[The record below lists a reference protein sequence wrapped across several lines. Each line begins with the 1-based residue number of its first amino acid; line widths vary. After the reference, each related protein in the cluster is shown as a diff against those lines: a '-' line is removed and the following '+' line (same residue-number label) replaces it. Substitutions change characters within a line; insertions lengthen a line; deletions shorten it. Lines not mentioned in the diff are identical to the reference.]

1 MRLRVIEDI
10 NELSLLARSWND
22 LLRQSASHVPFLRA
36 EYIKAWWQH
45 LGGGEWQQGDLYIV
59 VAEEDNLSDQLLG
72 IAPLFIT
79 KNKLGA
85 KQLMFI
91 GSAEISDYLDVIVK
105 PENTLRFL
113 DALFENLDQLPR
125 TTWREMHWVNVL
137 EDSPTVTAFNP
148 CAEAKGWKVDIDRLQ
163 PAPYIPLKDS
173 WDSYLAT
180 VDKKQRHEIRR
191 KLRRF
196 EELPN
201 KKQWYIVQEAE
212 KLDEELEAFFNLMLM
227 DKNKVVFLSD
237 RMRLQMISIAHA
249 AFEAGW
255 LQLAFLEIDGEKA
268 AAYLNFDYA
277 NQLWIYNS
285 GLNPKFAHFSPGWVL
300 LGYLIQWAID
310 HGRQIFD
317 FMRGEEDYK
326 IRFGSINRY
335 VMRLSAY
342 R

>member
-1 MRLRVIEDI
+1 MKLRVITDI
-10 NELSLLARSWND
+10 NELISLAKPWND
-22 LLRQSASHVPFLRA
+22 LLCQSASHVPFLRA

-45 LGGGEWQQGDLYIV
+45 LGGGEWQQGDLYII
-59 VAEEDNLSDQLLG
+59 VAEEDNRSDQLLG
-72 IAPLFIT
+72 IAPLFFT
-79 KNKLGA
+79 KDKLGA
-85 KQLMFI
+85 KQLLLI
-91 GSAEISDYLDVIVK
+91 GSVEISDYLDVIVK
-105 PENTLRFL
+105 PENSFRFL
-113 DALFENLDQLPR
+113 EALFEHLEQLPR
-125 TTWREMHWVNVL
+125 TTWQEIHWVNVL
-137 EDSPTVTAFNP
+137 EDSPTVADFSR
-148 CAEAKGWKVDIDRLQ
+148 CAEARGWKVDIERLQ

-196 EELPN
+196 QELPS
-201 KKQWYIVQEAE
+201 KKRWYIVQEIE
-212 KLDEELEAFFNLMLM
+212 KLDEELDAFFNLMLM
-227 DKNKVVFLSD
+227 DENKVAFLSD
-237 RMRLQMISIAHA
+237 RMRLQMTSIAHA

-255 LQLAFLEIDGEKA
+255 LQLAFLEVDGEKA

-277 NQLWIYNS
+277 NSLWIYNS
-285 GLNPKFAHFSPGWVL
+285 GLNPKFAYLSPGWVL
-300 LGYLIQWAID
+300 LGCLIQWAIEY
-310 HGRQIFD
+310 GRQLFD

>member
-1 MRLRVIEDI
+1 MCIRDR
-10 NELSLLARSWND
+10 
-22 LLRQSASHVPFLRA
+22 
-36 EYIKAWWQH
+36 
-45 LGGGEWQQGDLYIV
+45 
-59 VAEEDNLSDQLLG
+59 DNLSDQLLG

-79 KNKLGA
+79 KDKLGA

-91 GSAEISDYLDVIVK
+91 GSVEISDYLDVIVK

-113 DALFENLDQLPR
+113 DALFEHLEQLPR
-125 TTWREMHWVNVL
+125 STWHEMHWVNVL
-137 EDSPTVTAFNP
+137 EDSPTVSAFNL

-227 DKNKVVFLSD
+227 DKNKVGFLSD

-310 HGRQIFD
+310 HGRQLFD